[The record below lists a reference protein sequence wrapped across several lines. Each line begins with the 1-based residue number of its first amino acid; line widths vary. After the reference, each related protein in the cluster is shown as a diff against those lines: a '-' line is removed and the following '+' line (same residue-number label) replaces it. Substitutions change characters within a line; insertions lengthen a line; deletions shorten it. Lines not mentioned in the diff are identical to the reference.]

1 MKKSGLLCLLIGLAI
16 SLPIIVNGQ
25 KTVKIDCNVSAYLPG
40 DTWSVPDPQKAGIF
54 EFNPA
59 TVKIVDLS
67 GPQSKVKMELIA
79 ERIKNSACPVNVL
92 DYLLAHQELIPV
104 EWQGKTI
111 IFTGTL
117 YHDPTGYKCYRTMV
131 FWNGSWDWN
140 RSYPEDYC
148 ANCASIIAN

>member
-1 MKKSGLLCLLIGLAI
+1 MKKFILSCLLIGLAL

-25 KTVKIDCNVSAYLPG
+25 KTVKIDCNASAYLPG
-40 DTWSVPDPQKAGIF
+40 DTWSVPNPQKAGIF

-59 TVKIVDLS
+59 TVKLVDLS
-67 GPQSKVKMELIA
+67 GPQNKVKTELIA
-79 ERIKNSACPVNVL
+79 ERIKNSACHVNVL

-117 YHDPTGYKCYRTMV
+117 YNDSSGLPCYRTMV
-131 FWNGSWDWN
+131 YWNGSWDWN
-140 RSYPEDYC
+140 RSYPGDYYE
-148 ANCASIIAN
+148 NCASIIAN